1 MATFLLVIHL
11 GLAIA
16 LIIVVLLQRSEGGGL
31 GIGGPSLTSGRSAA
45 NAMTRTTAIL
55 AAGFFLTS
63 IALTILART
72 STTSSSKIDAIKV
85 EDVKTPAKATDKPAP
100 AEQPKAPVVPKVD
113 GPVVPKAE

>member
-1 MATFLLVIHL
+1 MATFLLVVHL

-31 GIGGPSLTSGRSAA
+31 GIGGPSLSSGRSAA

-63 IALTILART
+63 IALTVLART

-85 EDVKTPAKATDKPAP
+85 EGAETPAKETGKAVPEKQPEGPA
-100 AEQPKAPVVPKVD
+100 APKVD